1 MMCTWYFP
9 GPITVR
15 PGNVSSEI
23 PMKPAK
29 TPFKPSGRRSSTL
42 ALAAA
47 LCATLLTGCLGVPDR
62 AVVVQ
67 DFSLE
72 RYLGTWYEIARL
84 DHSFERGLSHVQAEY
99 SLREDGGVRVINKG
113 YNDSKGAWDTA
124 EGKAYFVEQPSI
136 GKLKVSF
143 FGPFYGAYNII
154 ELDPNYQ
161 YALVVGPDTDY
172 LWILSRSP
180 QLGKEVVQRLL
191 AKASTLGFATDQLIY
206 PEQGE
211 LPRGQ

>member
-1 MMCTWYFP
+1 M
-9 GPITVR
+9 
-15 PGNVSSEI
+15 N
-23 PMKPAK
+23 PAK
-29 TPFKPSGRRSSTL
+29 NPPCPSALHNSTI
-42 ALAAA
+42 ALAAT
-47 LCATLLTGCLGVPDR
+47 LCAALLTGCLGVPDR

-67 DFSLE
+67 DFALE

-84 DHSFERGLSHVQAEY
+84 DHSFERGLSHVQADY
-99 SLREDGGVRVINKG
+99 SMREDGGVRVINKG
-113 YNDSKGAWDTA
+113 YNGKKAAWDSS
-124 EGKAYFVEQPSI
+124 EGKAYFVGESNVGQ
-136 GKLKVSF
+136 LKVSF

-172 LWILSRSP
+172 LWILSRTP
-180 QLGKEVVQRLL
+180 ELGKDVLQRLL

>member
-1 MMCTWYFP
+1 MNLARNSF
-9 GPITVR
+9 R
-15 PGNVSSEI
+15 PRALRGSAIALV
-23 PMKPAK
+23 A
-29 TPFKPSGRRSSTL
+29 TL
-42 ALAAA
+42 G
-47 LCATLLTGCLGVPDR
+47 ATLLAGCLGVPDR

-72 RYLGTWYEIARL
+72 RYLGSWYEIARL

-99 SLREDGGVRVINKG
+99 SMHEDGGVRVINKG
-113 YNDSKGAWDTA
+113 YNDQKGAWDSA
-124 EGKAYFVEQPSI
+124 EGKAYFVGESNVGQ
-136 GKLKVSF
+136 LKVSF

-154 ELDPNYQ
+154 DLDPDYQ

-172 LWILSRSP
+172 LWILSRTP
-180 QLGKEVVQRLL
+180 ELGKDVLQRLL
-191 AKASTLGFATDQLIY
+191 AKAGALGFATDQLIY